1 MTAMARIMRN
11 PIGWAALL
19 ILLVL
24 ACASVFTV
32 VPETKQALIVRMGIP
47 RAVVNLYRAD
57 QALGETGA
65 GLIARVPLL
74 DQVVYID
81 RRMQT
86 VELENTPLLSADGQ
100 RLAAN
105 AFARYR
111 IVDPTRLYVQTHG
124 DPHRIGDALKT
135 ALATALRSQLGSLPA
150 RVLLAPEGTPQMQAV
165 AASLDR
171 VARGYGARV
180 SEVRLDRVDLPEGAP
195 FDAVIAR
202 MRGAGDQ
209 NVAAIRDAGARQ
221 AAAIR
226 ADGDAQASK
235 AYADAFGQ
243 DPQFYD
249 FYRAMQSYQKTLAD
263 GSTQFV
269 LSPDSEYLRQFRSG
283 GKQ

>member
-1 MTAMARIMRN
+1 MTRILRN

-19 ILLVL
+19 MLFVL

-57 QALGETGA
+57 QAFGETGA

-81 RRMQT
+81 RRAQT
-86 VELENTPLLSADGQ
+86 VELENAPLLAADGQ
-100 RLAAN
+100 RLTAD

-111 IVDPTRLYVQTHG
+111 IVDPTRLFEQTHG
-124 DPHRIGDALKT
+124 DPHRIGDTLKT
-135 ALATALRSQLGSLPA
+135 ALAAALRTELGRLPA
-150 RVLLAPEGTPQMQAV
+150 RSLLAPEGTPQMRAV
-165 AASLDR
+165 AAALDR
-171 VARGYGARV
+171 VAQGYGARV
-180 SEVRLDRVDLPEGAP
+180 SEVRLDRVDLPDGAP

-226 ADGDAQASK
+226 ADGDARAAK